1 MSTSS
6 SRPIPEIVFI
16 VPYRDRERHRTFFRS
31 HMKTVLADLA
41 EESYYIY
48 FVHQNDTQTFNRGA
62 IKNIGFLAMKKKYPD
77 DYKNITFVF
86 NDVDVMPFE
95 KNMIFYKTIPGV
107 VKHFYGFNFT
117 LGGIVSI
124 TGGDFEKING
134 FPNLWT
140 WGWED
145 NELQNRVTNTPG
157 LVIDRSTFFGIL
169 SKDFM
174 HFHHGEFREVNAAEK
189 RRFTISTKEG
199 ITDVVLKKYE
209 IHGDMIE
216 VTSFSTGT
224 IPNIAANSLLSI
236 SDSGKSLGSRKPL
249 VSMQITLK

>member
-1 MSTSS
+1 MSS
-6 SRPIPEIVFI
+6 SLVPEIVFI

-31 HMKTVLADLA
+31 HMKTVLEDLA
-41 EESYYIY
+41 EGSYRIY
-48 FVHQNDTQTFNRGA
+48 FVHQNDTQPFNRGA
-62 IKNIGFLAMKKKYPD
+62 IKNIGFLAMKKEYPD

-95 KNMIFYKTIPGV
+95 KNMLFYKTIPGV

-134 FPNLWT
+134 FPNFWA

-145 NELQNRVTNTPG
+145 NELQSRVSKTNG
-157 LVIDRSTFFGIL
+157 ISIDRSTFFDIL

-174 HFHHGEFREVNAAEK
+174 HLHHGAFREVNAEEK
-189 RRFTISTKEG
+189 RRFTFKTMEG
-199 ITDVVLKKYE
+199 IKDVVLGKYE
-209 IHGDMIE
+209 INGDMIE

-224 IPNIAANSLLSI
+224 RPNIASNSLISV
-236 SDSGKSLGSRKPL
+236 SDSGKTLGSRKPRIG
-249 VSMQITLK
+249 MQMTSVRY